1 MSIKTDFENGFMP
14 IERAI
19 RFINDF
25 KNLDLENIEF
35 ETLKK
40 LTIRYFPFIP
50 ILPVTVPF
58 GELLYRARTIPY
70 NQPPYENLCDFTPPA
85 KKYQKNEFGRANK
98 PFQTVF
104 YCSTN
109 MKVATMEV
117 CKDYKNIINPKF
129 EVGWVVIG
137 VWKVID
143 YCGLLLSSLYNSDQV
158 LNVREDIKSEL
169 ILFQNKLNNTSDNKQ
184 SLPENTIAVTELL
197 MKFFSDEFSKNNVI
211 NHNDYKI
218 STVYADRIFS
228 LPDNIFDGIRYP
240 SVPMKYQGDNIV
252 LSKNVYHNKLEL
264 VKTLFITCGL
274 DFEIDDH
281 IVTGILLED
290 EKIEGD
296 KIVWKKETYKDNPEK
311 NRSLTKE
318 IDLKKLSKTFN
329 DISNMDDRH
338 SFKACIVLLKEILE
352 KIIISFLV
360 DHISQE
366 DPILFNEINPKNKFS
381 FSIRL
386 GYHLGL
392 LSEIEYEDLQI
403 IKIIDDLYEDN
414 PFDFQYDIENI
425 EKQCLKLQIMKSK
438 KTPAGLI
445 EERTSREY
453 FKINVTFL
461 AILLNHKIEK
471 IEHLINYDFKK

>member
-14 IERAI
+14 KERAI
-19 RFINDF
+19 KFINDF
-25 KNLDLENIEF
+25 QNLDFENIEF

-40 LTIRYFPFIP
+40 LTIRYFPYIP

-70 NQPPYENLCDFTPPA
+70 NQYPYENLCDFTPPA

-109 MKVATMEV
+109 MKVAAMEV

-218 STVYADRIFS
+218 STAYTDRIFS

-252 LSKNVYHNKLEL
+252 LSKSAYQNKLEL

-296 KIVWKKETYKDNPEK
+296 KIVWKKETYKHDPEK
-311 NRSLTKE
+311 NRSIMKE

-329 DISNMDDRH
+329 DISKMDDRH
-338 SFKACIVLLKEILE
+338 SFKACIFLLKEILE
-352 KIIISFLV
+352 KMAISFLV

-366 DPILFNEINPKNKFS
+366 DPILFNEINPKKNFS

-392 LSEIEYEDLQI
+392 LSEIEYGDLQI

-414 PFDFQYDIENI
+414 PFDFQYDNENI
-425 EKQCLKLQIMKSK
+425 EKQCLRLQIIKSK
-438 KTPAGLI
+438 KPPEGMI
-445 EERTSREY
+445 VERKSREY

-461 AILLNHKIEK
+461 ATLLNYKIEK